1 MHSNFREQTWN
12 VNLSILLLCMVV
24 ASCCAGC
31 VLISH
36 AHALTPARD
45 VRYLTATIF
54 SCQGLQMEE
63 RDGFRYYQYD
73 WSVVGGKP
81 TALSTDD
88 IDTALDGAP

>member
-1 MHSNFREQTWN
+1 MQ
-12 VNLSILLLCMVV
+12 
-24 ASCCAGC
+24 
-31 VLISH
+31 
-36 AHALTPARD
+36 
-45 VRYLTATIF
+45 
-54 SCQGLQMEE
+54 E